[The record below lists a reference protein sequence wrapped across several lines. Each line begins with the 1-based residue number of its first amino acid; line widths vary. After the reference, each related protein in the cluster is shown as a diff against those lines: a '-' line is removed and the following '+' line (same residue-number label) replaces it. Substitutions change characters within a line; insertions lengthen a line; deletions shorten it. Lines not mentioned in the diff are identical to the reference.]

1 MSTFLERQATCRTGC
16 CTARSLSRSTVE
28 LSLSLKP
35 GLFPS
40 CQRLTVDGAQ
50 KLQAHHQNMSSLMSN
65 IRPAVPNVRGR
76 FRHSLSVS
84 VSVGYTGLTC
94 IEQSTGSPGYG
105 WRLFEI
111 NMYCK
116 ITICIIISFGGR
128 HRIIWRATFSLRP
141 LSLTNCMLFLPEI
154 QFYSNVLLVV
164 GGGILIEN
172 EKKACCNALQPYT
185 G

>member
-1 MSTFLERQATCRTGC
+1 MLQ
-16 CTARSLSRSTVE
+16 
-28 LSLSLKP
+28 K
-35 GLFPS
+35 
-40 CQRLTVDGAQ
+40 LTVVQWECKYTRWLDNNLSGI
-50 KLQAHHQNMSSLMSN
+50 KFIKKQNNSLLTYSLSN

-111 NMYCK
+111 NTYCK

-128 HRIIWRATFSLRP
+128 HRIIWRATFSLEFDK
-141 LSLTNCMLFLPEI
+141 LYVVETFLPEI